1 MRRLR
6 ELIAISR
13 LHNLVEIKAVRELA
27 RAINLHHFAGRA
39 HPKSINVDLEDGREF
54 SNSKELFGSLL
65 TLLLVLVGIVAREF
79 LSGEQALQRLLNCH
93 RLLQVKL
100 QHGEGL
106 FFDALVVNIGA
117 LEY

>member
-1 MRRLR
+1 M
-6 ELIAISR
+6 
-13 LHNLVEIKAVRELA
+13 
-27 RAINLHHFAGRA
+27 
-39 HPKSINVDLEDGREF
+39 
-54 SNSKELFGSLL
+54 
-65 TLLLVLVGIVAREF
+65 LVGIVAREF
-79 LSGEQALQRLLNCH
+79 LSGEQALQGLLNCH